1 MNRKIELITVC
12 KKYSDFLKITLPINK
27 KYFDNVLVITDQED
41 IETQE
46 LCKKE
51 NVNFV
56 IYDGFNKMNAKFNF
70 GGARNFG
77 IQNLKYYDWVVF
89 LDSDII
95 IEDQNFRRIVDIDN
109 IDINKFYGSYRRF
122 IPTHKDYL
130 LYRNGLKTKDDFE
143 AIEGSGCGFF
153 QCINLNSDVARY
165 YGLANLYKD
174 SYSSIEVD
182 INFLK
187 LWCPRIDPEN
197 HPRLVKTN
205 IELLHLGTSD
215 GRHHYGRDEKDP
227 FFKE

>member
-27 KYFDNVLVITDQED
+27 KYFDNVIVITDQED

-77 IQNLKYYDWVVF
+77 IQNLKYCDWVIF

-95 IEDQNFRRIVDIDN
+95 IEDQNF
-109 IDINKFYGSYRRF
+109 
-122 IPTHKDYL
+122 
-130 LYRNGLKTKDDFE
+130 
-143 AIEGSGCGFF
+143 
-153 QCINLNSDVARY
+153 
-165 YGLANLYKD
+165 
-174 SYSSIEVD
+174 
-182 INFLK
+182 
-187 LWCPRIDPEN
+187 
-197 HPRLVKTN
+197 
-205 IELLHLGTSD
+205 
-215 GRHHYGRDEKDP
+215 
-227 FFKE
+227 